1 MSNPLAIAAVTATLR
16 NLLDQGANVDPD
28 LSGASVT
35 TLPLDQARTGV
46 TGPQLNLFL
55 YQTQPNAAWRNMD
68 LPGTARPGETSQP
81 PLPLDL
87 YYLITAYGPE
97 ANDGVIGHR
106 LLGRAMS
113 VLHDHPVL
121 GAEEIRTALP
131 GNDLHDQI
139 ERVRIVPY
147 TMSLDDLTKLWTAF
161 QTGYRISTAYHVSV
175 VLIESRRPP
184 VTPLPVLTIGPNNR
198 GVVVQPDLLPP
209 FPAIAT
215 LSPPNDQESIRLG
228 EVLTIVGRHLDGD
241 DITVRFTHPRL
252 TKPIDLDPLS
262 DATSSRIQVRLEI
275 AAATDAA
282 NWPAGFY
289 LVSVIV
295 RRTGEP
301 ERTTNE
307 VPVALAPRITST
319 LPATVARDDNG
330 DAELSLT
337 VAPQV
342 FPDQR
347 AALLLGDRQIEA
359 EPHETQTASL
369 TFSIVDAPLG
379 NHFVR
384 VRIDGVD
391 SLFIDRS
398 VTPPVFDTT
407 QQVTITT

>member
-16 NLLDQGANVDPD
+16 NLLVLGANVDND
-28 LSGASVT
+28 LPGTSVT
-35 TLPLDQARTGV
+35 TLPLDQARAGV

-55 YQTQPNAAWRNMD
+55 YQTQPNAAWRNME

-97 ANDGVIGHR
+97 NDGVIGHR

-215 LSPPNDQESIRLG
+215 LSPPNDQESVRLG

-252 TKPIDLDPLS
+252 TNPIDLDPLS
-262 DATSSRIQVRLEI
+262 DATSSRLQVRLEI
-275 AAATDAA
+275 DPATDAA

-295 RRTGEP
+295 HRTDEP
-301 ERTTNE
+301 VRTTNE
-307 VPVALAPRITST
+307 VPVALAPRITSP
-319 LPATVARDDNG
+319 LPATAVADANG

-337 VAPQV
+337 VTPQV
-342 FPDQR
+342 LPGQR

-359 EPHETQTASL
+359 EPHETQTGSL
-369 TFSIVDAPLG
+369 TFSIADAPLG
-379 NHFVR
+379 DHFVR

-407 QQVTITT
+407 QQVAITT